1 MIKSMTGYGFCKLE
15 DKELIQIWEV
25 KSLNSKQLNIRF
37 HIPHYLLKLE
47 IDFEQQVKQIARRG
61 KIDIYLDLKLTSS
74 DLLPVAFDKTIAN
87 FMIEEVKKFAKI
99 RSEDF
104 NVDYNVFLTS
114 SKFWIEEEIDCE
126 KIKDR
131 LILGLKNALEDWDKS
146 RISEGQ
152 RLREDLLPRIKKLS
166 SLTEQIEKRAP
177 SVLKDKWETLQKR
190 VNELLINIVDSVDRQ
205 RMLQELAILSDK
217 VDVTEEVVRLKS
229 HVAYLES
236 LFKENKGEGRRFDF
250 LIQEC
255 FREITTC
262 ANKAQD
268 VEISKLAVEFKT
280 ELEKIREQVQ
290 NLE

>member
-15 DKELIQIWEV
+15 DEELIQIWEV

-37 HIPHYLLKLE
+37 HIPHYLLRLE
-47 IDFEQQVKQIARRG
+47 TSFEQEVKKIARRG
-61 KIDIYLDLKLTSS
+61 KIDIYLDLKVTTSE
-74 DLLPVAFDKTIAN
+74 LLPVAFDTTTAN
-87 FMIEEVKKFAKI
+87 FMIKEVKKFAKL

-114 SKFWIEEEIDCE
+114 SKFWIEESIDCE
-126 KIKDR
+126 KMKDK
-131 LILGLKNALEDWDKS
+131 LTLGLRSALEDWNRS
-146 RISEGQ
+146 RTSEGQ
-152 RLREDLLPRIKKLS
+152 RLREDLLTRIKKLS
-166 SLTEQIEKRAP
+166 LLIEEIEKRSP
-177 SVLKDKWETLQKR
+177 FVLKNKWETLQKR
-190 VNELLINIVDSVDRQ
+190 VNELLTTIVDSVDKQ
-205 RMLQELAILSDK
+205 RLLQELAILSDK
-217 VDVTEEVVRLKS
+217 VDITEEVVRLKS
-229 HVAYLES
+229 HVVHLES

-268 VEISKLAVEFKT
+268 VEISKMAVEFKT

>member
-1 MIKSMTGYGFCKLE
+1 MIKSMTGYGFYKLE